1 MKTEEFLEYIKKER
15 NYSDYTIRSYR
26 IDLQQFISFIKD
38 VNAQELLPDEELS
51 SKDIRLWLMQLKH
64 DNISSRSI
72 NRKIATL
79 RSYYRF
85 LTLKYPEIFSQT
97 GNPMAKIIAPKVAKR
112 KISQVFEED
121 MQQLLEEVPNEDDFI
136 SFRNYFIIEVL
147 YCTGIRRSELLSL
160 KNSDFNLQA
169 KQIKV
174 FGKGKKERIIPLGE
188 KIIEHFIKYIGIKQR
203 LNLNNEFLIVDE
215 NNKVLSEYKLYYL
228 VHKRLEN
235 INVGEKSPHVFRH
248 TCATHLLN
256 NGAEINNVKNLLGH
270 TSLSAT
276 EVYTHTTIEQLK
288 KEYKNSFKSI
298 NK

>member
-38 VNAQELLPDEELS
+38 VNAQELLPDEEPS

-85 LTLKYPEIFSQT
+85 LTLKYPEIFSKT
-97 GNPMAKIIAPKVAKR
+97 GNPMVKIIAPKVAKR

-136 SFRNYFIIEVL
+136 SFRNYFIMEVL
-147 YCTGIRRSELLSL
+147 YCTGIRRSELLGL

-215 NNKVLSEYKLYYL
+215 NDKVLSEYKLYYL

>member
-38 VNAQELLPDEELS
+38 VNAQELLPDEEPS

-85 LTLKYPEIFSQT
+85 LSLKYPEIFSQT

-136 SFRNYFIIEVL
+136 SFRNYFIIEIL

-215 NNKVLSEYKLYYL
+215 KNKVLSEYKLYYL

>member
-1 MKTEEFLEYIKKER
+1 MEYIKKER